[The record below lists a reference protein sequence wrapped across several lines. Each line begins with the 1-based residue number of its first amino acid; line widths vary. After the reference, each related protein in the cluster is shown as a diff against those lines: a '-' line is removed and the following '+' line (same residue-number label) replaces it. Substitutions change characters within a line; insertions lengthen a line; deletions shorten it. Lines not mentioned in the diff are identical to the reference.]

1 MSDLKRKGKGMECG
15 SQRMGLGAYWVSG
28 ETAKYNRN
36 KCQMNSKNYYGWM
49 GVENS

>member
-15 SQRMGLGAYWVSG
+15 SQRMGLDWVSG